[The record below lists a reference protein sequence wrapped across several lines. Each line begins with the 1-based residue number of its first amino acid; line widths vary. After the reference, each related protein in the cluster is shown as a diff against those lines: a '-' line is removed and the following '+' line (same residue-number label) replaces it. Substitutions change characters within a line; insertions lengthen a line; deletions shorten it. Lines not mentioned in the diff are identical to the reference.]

1 MLKKICFVAHEF
13 GFFSGHGGI
22 AAYLHNICKYIL
34 QSHKYLEVYILVN
47 CYDKQSELLN
57 YEKLHIIEIS
67 DSKDVYRYLT
77 SINPDFVEVAD
88 YGAFALDCLLAKN
101 LNGEFS
107 NTIFAVH
114 HHTASREC
122 YEWNTLLPIKY
133 ANDFTKNWFMKEK
146 LQIMLADAQIS
157 PSNFMSD
164 YVRKN
169 YFIHDEIRAFNH
181 INVEHIK
188 NKEILVNELSKIYD
202 FEQFKGTFNI
212 IIISRVEGRKNQRF
226 LIDQFI
232 KFRKK
237 VSKSKL
243 FIVGNSNYDEI
254 TNEEYRFQIFKEIPI
269 EYRNDILFFDFAN
282 AKQKDKFIAIGDL
295 CVLPSTFES
304 FSIALGETILKG
316 VPGMASKY
324 TGCCDY
330 LGDTKDIT
338 TFDPFDN
345 NDLADKIEKFYN
357 LSKEDKMKILLTQQE
372 TFSKVTSPVISVDS
386 RLEWINKKLESK
398 REYNRIDSWQ
408 YVNNQENIIFSKK
421 HLILTP
427 NSKKNSI
434 INKFL
439 KNFILNNNFIDKIII
454 FNHSYAYINEV
465 IDAVFYGCP
474 IMILNAD
481 SIFTKGKSIS
491 YRNILDYVNSR
502 KEQVIEIAI
511 TDLGELEHNKTH
523 LNFMLSLNE
532 KLNLQGKVNG

>member
-47 CYDKQSELLN
+47 CYDKKSELLN
-57 YEKLHIIEIS
+57 YEKLHVIEIS
-67 DSKDVYRYLT
+67 DSKDVYRNLT

-133 ANDFTKNWFMKEK
+133 ANDFIKNWFMKEK

-357 LSKEDKMKILLTQQE
+357 LSK
-372 TFSKVTSPVISVDS
+372 
-386 RLEWINKKLESK
+386 
-398 REYNRIDSWQ
+398 
-408 YVNNQENIIFSKK
+408 
-421 HLILTP
+421 
-427 NSKKNSI
+427 
-434 INKFL
+434 
-439 KNFILNNNFIDKIII
+439 
-454 FNHSYAYINEV
+454 
-465 IDAVFYGCP
+465 
-474 IMILNAD
+474 
-481 SIFTKGKSIS
+481 
-491 YRNILDYVNSR
+491 
-502 KEQVIEIAI
+502 
-511 TDLGELEHNKTH
+511 
-523 LNFMLSLNE
+523 
-532 KLNLQGKVNG
+532 